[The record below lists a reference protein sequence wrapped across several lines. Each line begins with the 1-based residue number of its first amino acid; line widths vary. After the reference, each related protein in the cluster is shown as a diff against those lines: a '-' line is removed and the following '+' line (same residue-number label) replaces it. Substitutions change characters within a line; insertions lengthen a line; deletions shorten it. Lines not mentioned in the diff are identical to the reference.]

1 MKRDVAALLMVSALC
16 VATCV
21 ATCAAADAATG
32 IAGICA
38 SLPDGAAVRVVLRD
52 GAETEGR
59 VAGWDGAV
67 LLLMTEDGGTAA
79 CAEVDMI
86 SLWKRESHAK
96 GGAKVGAVTG
106 GIVGCLGA
114 AMLAVLIDAM
124 DNYGDGGS
132 HDGTDDQHGDD
143 VMQLVV
149 TGTSA
154 GAVLGALLGGTAGS
168 ALPDWKLLWT
178 RPGIPAALRSAAV
191 QRRLRSGGLEVLI
204 GSASARRWPQDDGLA
219 FAGRWRA
226 KLSPRVWTALEVA
239 RHDVDAYEPVSMD
252 LGGSTP
258 GGDVACWQ
266 AGVLLQANLALGEVR
281 PYVVGGL
288 GEYWWRENFLGGSWG
303 GGLEAAID
311 PRTVVRLEYRRH
323 GNLQRLAGADPT
335 LESMMVGV
343 AMTW

>member
-1 MKRDVAALLMVSALC
+1 MRRGIAALLVVSALC
-16 VATCV
+16 VATC
-21 ATCAAADAATG
+21 AAEGAATG

-52 GAETEGR
+52 GAATEGR

-67 LLLMTEDGGTAA
+67 LRLMTEDGGTEA

-106 GIVGCLGA
+106 GIAGCLGA
-114 AMLAVLIDAM
+114 AAIAALATALAES
-124 DNYGDGGS
+124 GD
-132 HDGTDDQHGDD
+132 DGDD
-143 VMQLVV
+143 VVV
-149 TGTSA
+149 PLLATGTLA
-154 GAVLGALLGGTAGS
+154 GAGLGALLGGAAGS

-178 RPGIPAALRSAAV
+178 RPGIPAAARSAAI
-191 QRRLRSGGLEVLI
+191 QRRLRSGGLEVLF

-226 KLSPRVWTALEVA
+226 KLSPRLWTALEVA
-239 RHDVDAYEPVSMD
+239 RHDVNAYEPVSMD

-258 GGDVACWQ
+258 GGDIACWQ
-266 AGVLLQANLALGEVR
+266 AGMLLQANLALGKVR

-288 GEYWWRENFLGGSWG
+288 GGYWWRENFLGGSWG

-311 PRTVVRLEYRRH
+311 PRTVARLEYRRH
-323 GNLQRLAGADPT
+323 GNLQRLAEADPT
-335 LESMMVGV
+335 LESVMVGM

>member
-1 MKRDVAALLMVSALC
+1 MKRGVAALLMVSALC
-16 VATCV
+16 A

-32 IAGICA
+32 IVGICA

-52 GAETEGR
+52 GAATEGR

-67 LLLMTEDGGTAA
+67 LRLMTEDGGTAA
-79 CAEVDMI
+79 CAEADMI

-96 GGAKVGAVTG
+96 GGAKVGALTG
-106 GIVGCLGA
+106 CLAGFLGA
-114 AMLAVLIDAM
+114 AAIAALANALAES
-124 DNYGDGGS
+124 GDGG
-132 HDGTDDQHGDD
+132 DDD
-143 VMQLVV
+143 VVPLLA
-149 TGTSA
+149 TGTVA
-154 GAVLGALLGGTAGS
+154 GAGLGALLGATAGS

-178 RPGIPAALRSAAV
+178 RPGIPAAARSVATH
-191 QRRLRSGGLEVLI
+191 RRLRSGGLEVLL

-239 RHDVDAYEPVSMD
+239 RHDVNAYEPVSMD

-258 GGDVACWQ
+258 GGDIACWQ

-288 GEYWWRENFLGGSWG
+288 GGYWWREDFLGGSWG

-311 PRTVVRLEYRRH
+311 PRTLVRLEYRRH